1 MDDSK
6 NYISID
12 PDKLVH
18 FFVTQKM
25 RHLQGSEFKLLLLIY
40 QMTYGRCLQEAQIS
54 LKNFVQYSGLAK
66 NTVLRSIESLTEQD
80 YILKYTHTKVFT
92 YALNAE
98 FFHRPEGSKMSVQKY
113 HVIFKYT
120 PKQEFEDIHLT

>member
-1 MDDSK
+1 MDDSI

-40 QMTYGRCLQEAQIS
+40 QLTYGRCLQEAQIS
-54 LKNFVQYSGLAK
+54 LKEFVQYSGLAK
-66 NTVLRSIESLTEQD
+66 NTVIRGLDSLTELD
-80 YILKYTHTKVFT
+80 YIIKYTHTKVFT
-92 YALNAE
+92 YALNTM
-98 FFHRPEGSKMSVQKY
+98 FFHRSEGSEMAVQKC
-113 HVIFKYT
+113 HIAFKHT
-120 PKQEFEDIHLT
+120 PKQEFEDILFT